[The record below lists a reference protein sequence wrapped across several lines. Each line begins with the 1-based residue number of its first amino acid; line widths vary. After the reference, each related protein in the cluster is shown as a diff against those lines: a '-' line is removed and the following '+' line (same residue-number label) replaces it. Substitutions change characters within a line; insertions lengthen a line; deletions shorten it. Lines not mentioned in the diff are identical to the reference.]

1 MKRAIQNVQLINS
14 KRQPPNLKK
23 LLTRAKFVKD
33 TDDND
38 LHEEKVKNA
47 TERNAALVNSSEIVV
62 K

>member
-1 MKRAIQNVQLINS
+1 ME
-14 KRQPPNLKK
+14 
-23 LLTRAKFVKD
+23 D

-47 TERNAALVNSSEIVV
+47 TERNAAPVNSSEITV